1 MKKRLKSSNGV
12 FVSEI
17 LGPQSLRN
25 GSGLTGIDCDV
36 HTTDNIIFTYCML
49 YIVGSMHAYH
59 SL

>member
-12 FVSEI
+12 FGSEI

-36 HTTDNIIFTYCML
+36 HTTDIFTYCML
-49 YIVGSMHAYH
+49 YIVKYS
-59 SL
+59 